1 EALVAPVHHDARRLV
16 DDQKLRVAPQNALD
30 APRSQQVR
38 CSGRVDHRFRFRR
51 RSARSPLGSC
61 SVRLYSALFGSGLR
75 DLAAVLLLDG
85 AAHDHEPA
93 LRTGDATA
101 HEDQV
106 VLGDHAHD
114 ALVQDA
120 DGLVA
125 VLTRHGLAR
134 EHATGGHV
142 ATDRAAV
149 TLVLVSAV
157 AVLRAGEVVA
167 PHHAREAATAGDA
180 L

>member
-1 EALVAPVHHDARRLV
+1 
-16 DDQKLRVAPQNALD
+16 
-30 APRSQQVR
+30 
-38 CSGRVDHRFRFRR
+38 
-51 RSARSPLGSC
+51 
-61 SVRLYSALFGSGLR
+61 
-75 DLAAVLLLDG
+75 
-85 AAHDHEPA
+85 
-93 LRTGDATA
+93 
-101 HEDQV
+101 
-106 VLGDHAHD
+106 

-180 L
+180 LHVDELSLLEDLVELQLLPDLEAGGVLRRAAELTQHALRLHALLLVEARERLVRVLLLAGLDAEDEGVVAVLLLRALAHH